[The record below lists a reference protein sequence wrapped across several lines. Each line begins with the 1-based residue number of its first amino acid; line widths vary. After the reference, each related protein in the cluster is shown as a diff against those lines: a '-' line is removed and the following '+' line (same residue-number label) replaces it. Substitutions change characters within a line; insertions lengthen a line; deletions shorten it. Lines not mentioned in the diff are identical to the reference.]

1 MFLPWFKF
9 SFALVRSLRN
19 GERDVVELQALVCDI
34 DFNVDRK
41 GQYLSGITTA
51 QCAYATEFV
60 AHTRAYRITVK

>member
-1 MFLPWFKF
+1 MNGRGGYVSMHDASTDIFFDMFTK
-9 SFALVRSLRN
+9 
-19 GERDVVELQALVCDI
+19 GTTTYDI

-41 GQYLSGITTA
+41 GQYLSGITTV